1 MARKERKKKKSNKKY
16 GESRWRFDAPS
27 SSIQTPDVISFRC
40 FFKLRCFDQVGAT
53 KKPFVPIPFIAV
65 VRKLYSFF
73 SFVYVVR

>member
-27 SSIQTPDVISFRC
+27 SSIQTPNVISFRC
-40 FFKLRCFDQVGAT
+40 FFDQVGAT
-53 KKPFVPIPFIAV
+53 KKPFIPIPFIAV